1 VKDDNLRRELLD
13 DLWLMR
19 KGSAAF
25 DLAKLS
31 TAYAL
36 VDQVGRGSP
45 DQAYAALLAQRD
57 AFAADPE
64 SDVIAYFETSGLGGV
79 GKSLELRLLDYAQRH
94 HVNERTARRHSD
106 SGAERLSNILRG
118 GYLYE
123 RPWGMLTIIQ
133 RGQYIHSKITIE
145 LPEYSMWRRPYVE
158 INEKHVEDLDFELRN
173 STASHAM
180 MVRGSERLPL
190 TAMGKNAEG
199 YLFTLRATWMM
210 PVWPT
215 WTVTSRLED
224 PRLYA
229 FMSVSRGGDAEA
241 NVDWVGDTGHFSD
254 LDGDT
259 LAEERR

>member
-1 VKDDNLRRELLD
+1 MPSDTTS
-13 DLWLMR
+13 M
-19 KGSAAF
+19 SAP
-25 DLAKLS
+25 LAG
-31 TAYAL
+31 T
-36 VDQVGRGSP
+36 VI
-45 DQAYAALLAQRD
+45 AARSVLATS
-57 AFAADPE
+57 FAAAIFTNAP
-64 SDVIAYFETSGLGGV
+64 
-79 GKSLELRLLDYAQRH
+79 
-94 HVNERTARRHSD
+94 
-106 SGAERLSNILRG
+106 GACSPLSNG
-118 GYLYE
+118 G
-123 RPWGMLTIIQ
+123 
-133 RGQYIHSKITIE
+133 K
-145 LPEYSMWRRPYVE
+145 